1 MFITYN
7 HASFHLWR
15 EENLVKHQEV
25 SKYYDH
31 DCSFMMI
38 SQSLQSIPWV
48 SFNDYF
54 HVNFSLLLHMS
65 HLFYTIRKIIVCIV
79 GKDDENEMVFK
90 LLVKK
95 TSVFKNIC

>member
-1 MFITYN
+1 
-7 HASFHLWR
+7 
-15 EENLVKHQEV
+15 
-25 SKYYDH
+25 
-31 DCSFMMI
+31 
-38 SQSLQSIPWV
+38 
-48 SFNDYF
+48 
-54 HVNFSLLLHMS
+54 MS